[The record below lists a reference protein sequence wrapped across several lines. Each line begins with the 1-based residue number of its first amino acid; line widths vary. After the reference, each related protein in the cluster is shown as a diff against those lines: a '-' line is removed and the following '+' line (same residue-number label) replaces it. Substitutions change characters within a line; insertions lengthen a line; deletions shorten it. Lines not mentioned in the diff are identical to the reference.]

1 MIELIF
7 WACVLWAFLGVA
19 GMFCIDAINT
29 PGYLSSWKDYFVASF
44 CGPFMWVCVVYKMF
58 Q

>member
-19 GMFCIDAINT
+19 GMFCIDIINK
-29 PGYLSSWKDYFVASF
+29 PGWLSPWKDYGMAALH
-44 CGPFMWVCVVYKMF
+44 GLFMWSFVFIRMF
-58 Q
+58 K